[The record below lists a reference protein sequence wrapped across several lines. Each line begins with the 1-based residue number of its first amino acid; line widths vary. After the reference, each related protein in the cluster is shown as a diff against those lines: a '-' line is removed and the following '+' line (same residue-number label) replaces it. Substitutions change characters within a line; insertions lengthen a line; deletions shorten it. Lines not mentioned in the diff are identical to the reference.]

1 MPGLLSQFNALASL
15 VLAFVLGGL
24 LGWQRERHGKA
35 AGTRTYALVAAG
47 AALFT
52 ICVALAFSSSTETAR
67 MTSQIITGIG
77 FIGAG
82 TILRRDDKVE
92 GITTAAGLW
101 FAAGIGTSVG
111 LGLYALAIGATVL
124 SFAVLSLDDDAIPFS
139 QRWKKKP

>member
-1 MPGLLSQFNALASL
+1 MTDLHSQFNALAAL
-15 VLAFVLGGL
+15 ALAFVLGGF

-35 AGTRTYALVAAG
+35 AGTRTYALVSAG

-52 ICVALAFSSSTETAR
+52 LGVALAFSSSAETAR

-101 FAAGIGTSVG
+101 FAAGIGTVVG
-111 LGLYALAIGATVL
+111 LGLYLLAVGATILSFIVL
-124 SFAVLSLDDDAIPFS
+124 SMDDDLIPFS
-139 QRWKKKP
+139 QHWKKKN